1 MSDTSDVRRRNA
13 NAIRRLLWAGGCITK
28 QEAARMLGL
37 SVATCNTL
45 LNEMAASGEVLA
57 EPLRVSTVGRSSQGY
72 RANEDHATVACV
84 SADIDAVDKRV
95 VQLGLLSVTG
105 TVLEQRTATMERL
118 QPADLVQLVADFCE
132 PFGNV
137 AQVVIG
143 VPGIAREGVVNH
155 CDIAE
160 LDGAELVAAVGETV
174 GAHVHME
181 NDMHLKAYGYFCEQG
196 DPQNVVTLVNFP
208 AHVLPGTA
216 TVHAGSVIH
225 GAHEF
230 AGMAGFLPFGPDG
243 AILTPDEVRGLLV
256 PETCRPV
263 VSRSVASIIALL
275 NPHEVVFTGDLLE
288 PGCIDWIRDDCRRT
302 IPEEFMPRLRYEL
315 NFDGYYLGGMYH
327 AALDKM
333 EARL

>member
-28 QEAARMLGL
+28 QEAARILGL

-45 LNEMAASGEVLA
+45 LNEMAASGEVVA
-57 EPLRVSTVGRSSQGY
+57 EPVRASAVGRSSQGF
-72 RANEDHATVACV
+72 RANEDYATVVCA
-84 SADIDAVDKRV
+84 SADVEGADNRAVR
-95 VQLGLLSVTG
+95 LALLSVTG
-105 TVLEQRTATMERL
+105 AVLERRAITMERL
-118 QPADLVQLVADFCE
+118 QPADLMQLVADFCK

-137 AQVVIG
+137 AQVVMG
-143 VPGIAREGVVNH
+143 VPGIARGGVVDH

-160 LDGAELVAAVGETV
+160 LNGVELATAVGEAA
-174 GAHVHME
+174 GAPVHME

-196 DPQNVVTLVNFP
+196 DPQNVVTLANFP

-225 GAHEF
+225 GTHEF

-243 AILTPDEVRGLLV
+243 AVLAPDDVRALLV
-256 PETCRPV
+256 PETCRPI
-263 VSRSVASIIALL
+263 VSRSVASIVALL
-275 NPHEVVFTGDLLE
+275 NPHEVVLTGDLLE
-288 PGCIDWIRDDCRRT
+288 PHCIDWIRSDCQRT
-302 IPEEFMPRLRYEL
+302 VPDEFMPRLRYEP
-315 NFDGYYLGGMYH
+315 NFDGYYLSGMYH
-327 AALDKM
+327 AALDEM